1 MDILKQLNSMPLYL
15 VCSSI
20 ILLVVILCIVF
31 ILKSY
36 KAGIKIGMD
45 KSVLKNVMISS
56 ASFTIIPS
64 ISILLGVI
72 ALSGTLGI
80 PLPWMRLSIIGAL
93 HYETTVAEIAAT
105 STGMSGLVASEMTAQ
120 SYTSIAMLM
129 GLGIMWGGI
138 LCIFFLKKY
147 LSKFSKKT
155 SKAESEAASSIST
168 QPKAS
173 LGDIAMIAMFIG
185 LCSAYLCSYVGMA
198 ARNNTYLPLLVALMG
213 ALAMGCFTYIKNK
226 TKAAWLD
233 NFSLAGSMLIAMAG
247 AVIINLVTGGL
258 I

>member
-1 MDILKQLNSMPLYL
+1 MNILRQLNSLPLYA
-15 VCSSI
+15 VCCTI
-20 ILLVVILCIVF
+20 ILLVIILCIVF

-36 KAGIKIGMD
+36 RTGLKIGMD

-120 SYTSIAMLM
+120 SYTSYCHDCNVYRTL
-129 GLGIMWGGI
+129 
-138 LCIFFLKKY
+138 
-147 LSKFSKKT
+147 
-155 SKAESEAASSIST
+155 
-168 QPKAS
+168 
-173 LGDIAMIAMFIG
+173 
-185 LCSAYLCSYVGMA
+185 
-198 ARNNTYLPLLVALMG
+198 
-213 ALAMGCFTYIKNK
+213 
-226 TKAAWLD
+226 
-233 NFSLAGSMLIAMAG
+233 
-247 AVIINLVTGGL
+247 
-258 I
+258 

>member
-1 MDILKQLNSMPLYL
+1 MNILRQLNSLPLYA
-15 VCSSI
+15 VCCTI

-36 KAGIKIGMD
+36 RTGLKIGMD

-138 LCIFFLKKY
+138 LCLFFLKKY
-147 LSKFSKKT
+147 LSKFSKKS
-155 SKAESEAASSIST
+155 SKSELETASSST
-168 QPKAS
+168 SAPKAS
-173 LGDIAMIAMFIG
+173 FGDIAMIAMFIG

-198 ARNNTYLPLLVALMG
+198 VRTNTYMPLLVALMG
-213 ALAMGCFTYIKNK
+213 AASMGCFTYIKNK
-226 TKAAWLD
+226 THSAWLD
-233 NFSLAGSMLIAMAG
+233 NFSLAGSMLISMAG
-247 AVIINLVTGGL
+247 AVIINLATGGL